1 MYEGDKKLLV
11 RLKIILLTASIFL
24 LTGLKANTITDSLEY
39 RLSLENDTI
48 KIKMLCD
55 LCWEYRFLSAD
66 TAILFGNR
74 ALLLSEKINYP
85 KGEAQ
90 SYNDLGIVYI
100 NQGNFPQALDHFN
113 KSMEIRKHLGDTSG
127 MASLYN
133 KIGIVHQKQG
143 NLKLAL
149 ENQINAL
156 KIYEHLQQDLW
167 IGYCLNNI
175 AIVHQNLGNLDKSL
189 DYHFRALEYRKKM
202 SDVYGE
208 GGSYGNIGN
217 VYFKLGDTNT
227 AIAYYEKALVILREV
242 QDDEAISVQLRN
254 LGNIYTSRGDNAE
267 ALKLLNESLELREK
281 MGDQKGISSTLIELG
296 EVFTNQE
303 KYEKAARLLYRGLA
317 IAKEIQVVEEEMSAY
332 LGLAKMYAL
341 QHELDSAFQ
350 YTNYYIATKDSVYEN
365 RLEQQIVDAQ
375 EKYETEKQQQK
386 IELLTKEKE
395 LTEIGLKQRKTE
407 IGLLIFL
414 IISIVGAS
422 IFIMYRRRQM
432 QKAAMNAAVIHHS
445 EVQLKAVIEG
455 QEDERRRIA
464 RELHD
469 GVGQTLSGIKL
480 NWEIVSDTLIS
491 SPKIKQLEKK
501 SHMLDDAV
509 SEVRTISHQMM
520 PKELEQFGLV
530 PTIRGILQFNFGNTG
545 IQYSF
550 EESGMESRLP
560 QSVEL
565 GLFRIL
571 QELVANILKHA
582 DAALVNVQ
590 LVRRSKQVM
599 VMVEDN
605 GKGFDFDNLKNPG
618 IGLMNIESRVEAIS
632 GKLNYETAV
641 GKGTIVTIRI
651 PLK

>member
-1 MYEGDKKLLV
+1 M
-11 RLKIILLTASIFL
+11 RLKIILLTASIFI
-24 LTGLKANTITDSLEY
+24 LTGLKANTITDSLEH
-39 RLSLENDTI
+39 RLSMVNDTA

-55 LCWEYRFLSAD
+55 LCWEYRVRSAD
-66 TAILFGNR
+66 SAILFGNR
-74 ALLLSEKINYP
+74 ALQLAEEINYP
-85 KGEAQ
+85 KGQAQ

-100 NQGNFPQALDHFN
+100 SRGDFPQALDYFN
-113 KSMEIRKHLGDTSG
+113 QSMEIRQQLGDTAG

-149 ENQINAL
+149 ENQIQAL
-156 KIYEHLQQDLW
+156 KIYEYLQQDLW

-189 DYHFRALEYRKKM
+189 DYHLRALGYRIKM
-202 SDVYGE
+202 NDVYGE

-217 VYFKLGDTNT
+217 VYFKMGDTNT
-227 AIAYYEKALVILREV
+227 AIVYYEKALVILREI
-242 QDDEAISVQLRN
+242 QDDEAVSVQLRN
-254 LGNIYTSRGDNAE
+254 MGNIYTARGNNKK
-267 ALKLLNESLELREK
+267 ALELLNESLLLREK
-281 MGDQKGISSTLIELG
+281 LGDQKGISSTLIELG
-296 EVFTNQE
+296 EVFTNQN
-303 KYEKAARLLYRGLA
+303 KYGDAAQSLYRGLR
-317 IAKEIQVVEEEMSAY
+317 IAKEINVVEEEMAAY
-332 LGLAKMYAL
+332 RGLAKMYAL
-341 QHELDSAFQ
+341 LHQTDSAFQ

-365 RLEQQIVDAQ
+365 RLAQQIIDAQ

-414 IISIVGAS
+414 IISIVGAGV
-422 IFIMYRRRQM
+422 FVFYRRRQK
-432 QKAAMNAAVIHHS
+432 QKAAMDAAVIRHS
-445 EVQLKAVIEG
+445 EMQLKAVIDG
-455 QEDERRRIA
+455 QEEERRRIA

-491 SPKIKQLEKK
+491 SPKIQHLEKM

-545 IQYSF
+545 IQFNF
-550 EESGMESRLP
+550 EDTGMENRLP
-560 QSVEL
+560 QNVEL

-571 QELVANILKHA
+571 QELIANILKHA
-582 DAALVNVQ
+582 RANTVDIQ
-590 LVRRSKQVM
+590 LVRRSKQIM

-605 GKGFDFDNLKNPG
+605 GKGFDFEKLKNPG
-618 IGLMNIESRVEAIS
+618 IGLMNIESRVEAID
-632 GKLNYETAV
+632 GVLNYETAV

-651 PLK
+651 PLI